1 MLGGLGVD
9 INKYRVSLGARWLR
23 THLPVQE
30 TWDRPLGQEDPL
42 EKKWQGVLVFLPGKS
57 HGQRRLWGIIHGVTK
72 ESDTTQRPNNNSIV
86 GLKCVG
92 FRHTER

>member
-1 MLGGLGVD
+1 MLGGFGVD
-9 INKYRVSLGARWLR
+9 INKYWVSLGARCLR

-57 HGQRRLWGIIHGVTK
+57 HGQRSLWGIIHGVTK
-72 ESDTTQRPNNNSIV
+72 ESDTTQQPNNNSIV

-92 FRHTER
+92 FRHTAR